1 MADRKEITVKGRVR
15 EGRGKN
21 DARRVR
27 AQGFVPVT
35 VYGGGG
41 EPTAAVLPLK
51 DLAAI
56 LRSES
61 GRNSIFTVDL
71 EGAGSSEVMFHDRQ
85 LDPIRSR
92 LVHADLV
99 RLVRGQKIEVTVPI
113 HLVGEPVG
121 VREEDGMLEHVLHE
135 LEIRVDPRNIPD
147 SIDVD
152 VTNLH
157 AHDVIHVSDITP
169 PEGVEILNTPDVVV
183 ATVGVIREE
192 VVEQPIEEATAE
204 PEVINKGKKEDE

>member
-61 GRNSIFTVDL
+61 GRNTIFTVEL
-71 EGAGSSEVMFHDRQ
+71 EGAGSSEVIFHDRQ

-121 VREEDGMLEHVLHE
+121 VREEDGLLEHVLHE
-135 LEIRVDPRNIPD
+135 LEIRAEPRNIPD

-157 AHDVIHVSDITP
+157 AHDVIHGSDITP

-183 ATVGVIREE
+183 ATVGVIRGE
-192 VVEQPIEEATAE
+192 VVEQPIEEESAE
-204 PEVINKGKKEDE
+204 PEVINKGKKDDE

>member
-169 PEGVEILNTPDVVV
+169 PEGVEILNTPDAVI

-192 VVEQPIEEATAE
+192 VVEQPIEEETAE

>member
-41 EPTAAVLPLK
+41 DPLAAVLPLK

-61 GRNSIFTVDL
+61 GRNSIFTVELD
-71 EGAGSSEVMFHDRQ
+71 GAGSSEVMFHDRQ

-152 VTNLH
+152 VSNLH

-169 PEGVEILNTPDVVV
+169 PEGVEILNTPDAVV

>member
-61 GRNSIFTVDL
+61 GRNSIFTVEL

-121 VREEDGMLEHVLHE
+121 VREEDGMLEHVQHE
-135 LEIRVDPRNIPD
+135 LQIRADPRNIPD

-169 PEGVEILNTPDVVV
+169 PEGVEILSAADAVV

-192 VVEQPIEEATAE
+192 VVEQPIEEETAE
-204 PEVINKGKKEDE
+204 PEVITKGKKEDE

>member
-1 MADRKEITVKGRVR
+1 MAERAEVIVKGTVR

-27 AQGFVPVT
+27 AKGFVPVT
-35 VYGGGG
+35 VYGGVG
-41 EPTAAVLPLK
+41 EPIAAVLPLK

-61 GRNSIFTVDL
+61 GRNSIFTVEL
-71 EGAGSSEVMFHDRQ
+71 EGAGSTEVMFHDRQ

-99 RLVRGQKIEVTVPI
+99 RLVSGQKIEVTVPV
-113 HLVGEPVG
+113 HLLGEPVG

-152 VTNLH
+152 VSNLH
-157 AHDVIHVSDITP
+157 AHDVIHVSDITV
-169 PEGVEILNTPDVVV
+169 PEGVEILNAPDAVV

-192 VVEQPIEEATAE
+192 AVEEPVEEATAE
-204 PEVINKGKKEDE
+204 PEVITKGKKEDE

>member
-61 GRNSIFTVDL
+61 GRNSIFTVEL

-99 RLVRGQKIEVTVPI
+99 RLVRGQKIEVTVPT

-121 VREEDGMLEHVLHE
+121 VREEDGILEHVLHE

-152 VTNLH
+152 VSNLH
-157 AHDVIHVSDITP
+157 VHDVIHVSDITP
-169 PEGVEILNTPDVVV
+169 PEGVEILNTPEAVV

-192 VVEQPIEEATAE
+192 AVEQPIEEETAE

>member
-1 MADRKEITVKGRVR
+1 MADRKEVTVKGRIR

-41 EPTAAVLPLK
+41 DPLAAVLPLK

-152 VTNLH
+152 VSNLH

-169 PEGVEILNTPDVVV
+169 PEGVEILNTPDAVV

-192 VVEQPIEEATAE
+192 VAEQPIEEATAE
-204 PEVINKGKKEDE
+204 PEVINKGKKDDE

>member
-1 MADRKEITVKGRVR
+1 MADRKEVTVKGRIR

-61 GRNSIFTVDL
+61 GRNSIFTVEL

-99 RLVRGQKIEVTVPI
+99 RLVRGQKIEVTVPT
-113 HLVGEPVG
+113 HLVGEPIG
-121 VREEDGMLEHVLHE
+121 VREEDGILEHVLHE
-135 LEIRVDPRNIPD
+135 LEIRADPRNIPD

-183 ATVGVIREE
+183 ATVGVIRGE
-192 VVEQPIEEATAE
+192 VVEQPIEEESAE
-204 PEVINKGKKEDE
+204 PEVINKGKKDDE

>member
-21 DARRVR
+21 DARRAR

-41 EPTAAVLPLK
+41 EALAAVLPLK

-61 GRNSIFTVDL
+61 GRNSIFTVEL

-152 VTNLH
+152 VSNLH
-157 AHDVIHVSDITP
+157 AHDVIHVSDIAP
-169 PEGVEILNTPDVVV
+169 PEGVEILNIPDAVV

-192 VVEQPIEEATAE
+192 VVEQPIEEETAE
-204 PEVINKGKKEDE
+204 PEVITKGKKEDE

>member
-135 LEIRVDPRNIPD
+135 LQIRVDPRNIPD

-152 VTNLH
+152 VANLH

-192 VVEQPIEEATAE
+192 VVEQPIEEESAE

>member
-1 MADRKEITVKGRVR
+1 MADRKEITVKGRIR

-41 EPTAAVLPLK
+41 DPLAAVLPLK

-61 GRNSIFTVDL
+61 GRNSIFTVELD
-71 EGAGSSEVMFHDRQ
+71 GAGSSEVMFHDRQ

-99 RLVRGQKIEVTVPI
+99 RLVRGQKV
-113 HLVGEPVG
+113 
-121 VREEDGMLEHVLHE
+121 
-135 LEIRVDPRNIPD
+135 
-147 SIDVD
+147 
-152 VTNLH
+152 
-157 AHDVIHVSDITP
+157 
-169 PEGVEILNTPDVVV
+169 EGTGP
-183 ATVGVIREE
+183 
-192 VVEQPIEEATAE
+192 
-204 PEVINKGKKEDE
+204 

>member
-1 MADRKEITVKGRVR
+1 MADRKEITVKGRIR

-41 EPTAAVLPLK
+41 DPLAAVLPLK

-61 GRNSIFTVDL
+61 GRNSIFTVEL

-99 RLVRGQKIEVTVPI
+99 RLVSGQTIEVTVPI

-152 VTNLH
+152 VSNLH

-169 PEGVEILNTPDVVV
+169 PEGVEILNTPDAVV

-204 PEVINKGKKEDE
+204 PEVINKGKKDDE